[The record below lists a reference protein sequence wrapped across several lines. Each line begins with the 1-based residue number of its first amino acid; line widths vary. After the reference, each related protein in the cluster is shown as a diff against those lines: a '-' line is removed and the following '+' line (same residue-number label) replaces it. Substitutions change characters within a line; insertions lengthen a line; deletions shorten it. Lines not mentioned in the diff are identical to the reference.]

1 MPVVFALPVCEA
13 GGDGAVVA
21 ERRRGTCVSDSD
33 SDIMCVMK
41 ENQIVVRSEYEI
53 QSRILTLRGVQVM
66 LDRDL
71 AELYGVEVKYLNR
84 QVKRNEARFP
94 ADFMFQL
101 SKEECLRCQI
111 VTLNEKQ
118 GHHLKYLPYAFT
130 ENGVAMLSG
139 VLRSERAIAV
149 NIQIMR
155 AFVAMRHALAS
166 FAPLLSRIEANE
178 RRQIVDQAKNDANQ
192 LRNEARFEQ
201 IFDAMRDKEF
211 PPQKVFY
218 DGEVFDAD
226 AFVTRHMLSAKKSIL
241 LIDNWVDVITLEML
255 AKKRR
260 GVTVEIVTSRRGNRL
275 SKSDVEKFNAQY
287 GGLTIR
293 TSAAFHDRFLIVDGC
308 HLYLFGASL
317 KDLGKKCFAFTK
329 LDAANIDAILA
340 KI

>member
-1 MPVVFALPVCEA
+1 
-13 GGDGAVVA
+13 
-21 ERRRGTCVSDSD
+21 
-33 SDIMCVMK
+33 MK
-41 ENQIVVRSEYEI
+41 KTNREVTPTGELDI
-53 QSRILTLRGVQVM
+53 QSRILTIRGVQVM

-84 QVKRNEARFP
+84 QVKRNETRFP
-94 ADFMFQL
+94 SDFMFQVT
-101 SKEECLRCQI
+101 KEECLRCQI

-155 AFVAMRHALAS
+155 AFVAMRHAIAS
-166 FAPLLSRIEANE
+166 FAPLLARIETNE
-178 RRQIVDQAKNDANQ
+178 RRQIVDQAKNDVNQ
-192 LRNEARFEQ
+192 ARNEERFEK
-201 IFDAMRDKEF
+201 IFDAMNDKAF

-226 AFVTRHMLSAKKSIL
+226 AFATRHILSAKKSIL
-241 LIDNWVDVITLEML
+241 LIDNYVDVVTLEML

-275 SKSDVEKFNAQY
+275 SASDVEKFNAQH
-287 GGLTIR
+287 GGLTVR
-293 TSAAFHDRFLIVDGC
+293 ASAAFHDRFLVVDSQR
-308 HLYLFGASL
+308 LYLFGASL

-329 LDAANIDAILA
+329 LDAAEIPRIVERSGNS
-340 KI
+340 